1 MHTLVERTRGLSL
14 LINVN
19 WDRLF
24 YAAAIVVALWA
35 GSAIGTFLLN

>member
-24 YAAAIVVALWA
+24 YAVAIVVALWA
-35 GSAIGTFLLN
+35 GSVLGTILLN